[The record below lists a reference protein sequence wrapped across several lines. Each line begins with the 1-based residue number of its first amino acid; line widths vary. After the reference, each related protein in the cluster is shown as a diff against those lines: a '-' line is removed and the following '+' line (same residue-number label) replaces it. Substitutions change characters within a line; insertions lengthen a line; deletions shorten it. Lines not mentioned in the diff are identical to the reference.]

1 MSNSPIVI
9 IGAGPAGSTC
19 AGILAKYGHACVVI
33 EKSKHPRH
41 HVGESLQ
48 PASLDILEE
57 HFGIKEIIASQ
68 CFAHKYGAEYIWGKT
83 RDPWRILFDQRLENC
98 VDTITEEELLHSDF
112 EKAWQVSRSIFDT
125 ILCDAAK
132 RCGADVWENVSV
144 DSVEIEDNAIHSLR
158 LSSGEVIHPKF
169 VVDASGQSCFLGRKM
184 QWYQPVQDLQSIAIY
199 AYFQHAGGVQGVLGR
214 HVQLVVTVEEGWIW
228 FIPVSAD
235 ITSIGLV
242 TKDQRKY
249 TESEFLQI
257 LQRAPIPLNNASMV
271 DVDGHKGLYYARDWS
286 YQCKKFVG
294 RNFALV
300 GDAACFVDP
309 ILSGGVDFAIRGA
322 ANLALAILRYIE
334 NSDTTPLQEYQQMLF
349 KEYQAYLR
357 MARYWYANN
366 SSVDGFFWEAYQ
378 EIEQPMHS
386 TPMRAFVYLTSGRYA
401 ADQHFAIF
409 QKWQEEKMFTA
420 LGVQKEQVQESI
432 RLLRK
437 KHTQK

>member
-1 MSNSPIVI
+1 
-9 IGAGPAGSTC
+9 
-19 AGILAKYGHACVVI
+19 
-33 EKSKHPRH
+33 
-41 HVGESLQ
+41 
-48 PASLDILEE
+48 
-57 HFGIKEIIASQ
+57 
-68 CFAHKYGAEYIWGKT
+68 
-83 RDPWRILFDQRLENC
+83 
-98 VDTITEEELLHSDF
+98 
-112 EKAWQVSRSIFDT
+112 
-125 ILCDAAK
+125 
-132 RCGADVWENVSV
+132 
-144 DSVEIEDNAIHSLR
+144 
-158 LSSGEVIHPKF
+158 
-169 VVDASGQSCFLGRKM
+169 
-184 QWYQPVQDLQSIAIY
+184 
-199 AYFQHAGGVQGVLGR
+199 
-214 HVQLVVTVEEGWIW
+214 VEEGWIW

-420 LGVQKEQVQESI
+420 LGVQKEHVQESI
-432 RLLRK
+432 RLFGH
-437 KHTQK
+437 KHITGFHLPSYFGQKNIAFCPNTTLVDIILGNTKINLSICRDNHGKSLGGNVLLDTFHIIVQHTTFVVYIPQSDEVCGRRMP